1 MSAVALDDIH
11 HNMGHGPL
19 HTGEDM
25 KTVAQLVSTS
35 QHVSAID
42 LRVSAGHFCRIRR
55 STLGRRTECCPI
67 WRLAIGQH
75 VCEVRRRCTTRAPP
89 PHCTRCF
96 RYYTMHALR
105 HECSTAGMRPLLQ
118 LGVAAVRLRTARRPC
133 RCRCT
138 ILCCASASPSGH
150 RSMWRCAPG
159 ASPHICLPVCVSVRV
174 LLCV

>member
-1 MSAVALDDIH
+1 MSAVALDEIH

-89 PHCTRCF
+89 PHCTR
-96 RYYTMHALR
+96 Y
-105 HECSTAGMRPLLQ
+105 
-118 LGVAAVRLRTARRPC
+118 
-133 RCRCT
+133 RCRYHSRYCT
-138 ILCCASASPSGH
+138 TEYTYTIADLRLHLYNDGAAARLSRRAYRVQRRIALSALYIAATIG
-150 RSMWRCAPG
+150 RS
-159 ASPHICLPVCVSVRV
+159 
-174 LLCV
+174 